1 MKKKIF
7 SNYKNIKL
15 NFHGFQNNIEKYYK
29 QNDLY
34 LVISNYPVGTRTRV
48 ITSQSFG
55 LPCITDINAKKGIPL
70 LENNKNCFLLDKK
83 KN

>member
-1 MKKKIF
+1 M
-7 SNYKNIKL
+7 
-15 NFHGFQNNIEKYYK
+15 
-29 QNDLY
+29 
-34 LVISNYPVGTRTRV
+34 

-83 KN
+83 KKLKEIFHKIINEKDLLKKVSINARSYWEQNHNPMKNIQILINMLDI